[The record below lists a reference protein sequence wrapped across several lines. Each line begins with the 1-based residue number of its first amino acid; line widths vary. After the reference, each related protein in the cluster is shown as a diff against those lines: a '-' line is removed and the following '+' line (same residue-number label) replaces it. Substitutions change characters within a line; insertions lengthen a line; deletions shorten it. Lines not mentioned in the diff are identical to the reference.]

1 MKEIFFYFTSHF
13 NYIREFLVS
22 QIKNDSFSY
31 NKAMNIGKMIK
42 ELRLERGWSQTKLA
56 DELFVSQD
64 TISLWELGKSLPD
77 ILNLIKLAKLFK
89 VSTDYLL
96 GLVD

>member
-1 MKEIFFYFTSHF
+1 
-13 NYIREFLVS
+13 
-22 QIKNDSFSY
+22 
-31 NKAMNIGKMIK
+31 MNIGKMIK